1 LRYGAVL
8 GLIHCDFRGGK
19 IRIVVSFITRDA
31 MMWWRRQA
39 KQITFCNMIEDITT
53 WEKMKEAL
61 ITHFGPHDETWGVRV
76 KVKFIKKTRSL
87 QAHVREYSSLM
98 LELLDMVEKDR
109 LFNFVIGLQPWAQVE
124 VKR

>member
-1 LRYGAVL
+1 MG
-8 GLIHCDFRGGK
+8 
-19 IRIVVSFITRDA
+19 
-31 MMWWRRQA
+31 
-39 KQITFCNMIEDITT
+39 ED
-53 WEKMKEAL
+53 KEAL
-61 ITHFGPHDETWGVRV
+61 ITHFGPQDETWGARA
-76 KVKFIKKTRSL
+76 KVKFIKKTQSL